1 MMTSTLLPSL
11 ALLQFFEFK
20 KIMKCKYCDND
31 LEELKIDDDESDIHI
46 TLYVCNVCDVV
57 YIKNSQKL
65 EEI

>member
-1 MMTSTLLPSL
+1 MVSTLLTSL
-11 ALLQFFEFK
+11 ALFRFFEFK